1 MTAQDTLTK
10 KDQAEVVRAPQE
22 EAVFF
27 RPSTDVFE
35 TQDSV
40 VLRFDMPGVAKDR
53 ADITIDKGMLTVT
66 GHAHKELPGQ
76 CVYRETRVGDYQRQF
91 TLTEDVEVDHIT
103 AEMDAGV
110 LTIRIPKPEE
120 AKPRKIQIASVA

>member
-1 MTAQDTLTK
+1 MTTQDTLSK
-10 KDQAEVVRAPQE
+10 KDQTQVVRSAQE

-35 TQDSV
+35 TEDSV
-40 VLRFDMPGVAKDR
+40 VLRFDMPGVPKDQ
-53 ADITIDKGMLTVT
+53 ADITVDKGMLTVT
-66 GHAHKELPGQ
+66 GHAHKEQPGQ
-76 CVYRETRVGDYQRQF
+76 CVYRETRIGDYQRQF
-91 TLTEDVEVDHIT
+91 TLTEDVDLDHIT

-120 AKPRKIQIASVA
+120 AKPRKIQIASVV